1 MGWSGSGSR
10 APPAGAIDCLR
21 NGVSSYPCFLLTVLF
36 GLTALPLV
44 WVVRDSR
51 CSPGVLHGSGTGRPG
66 GFRWRGQKKIG
77 GGRPSRQFRNCQSW
91 RRCNALASAW
101 SGVIPD
107 GAYCNRSSTAAD
119 GDPLRAASCC
129 VTPAWHGFLTLNMYW
144 VLGTCV
150 RGHLLSFS
158 ACRA

>member
-1 MGWSGSGSR
+1 MAR
-10 APPAGAIDCLR
+10 
-21 NGVSSYPCFLLTVLF
+21 TEK
-36 GLTALPLV
+36 T
-44 WVVRDSR
+44 
-51 CSPGVLHGSGTGRPG
+51 
-66 GFRWRGQKKIG
+66 IG

-119 GDPLRAASCC
+119 GDPLRAASCR

-158 ACRA
+158 PAVHSLGLASLQRLGDCVEWCDRHMLRTVMPISAVQACCVSWLHLAPS

>member
-66 GFRWRGQKKIG
+66 GFRWRGQEKKLG
-77 GGRPSRQFRNCQSW
+77 EDGPAVNSATVKAGVAATPW
-91 RRCNALASAW
+91 R
-101 SGVIPD
+101 
-107 GAYCNRSSTAAD
+107 
-119 GDPLRAASCC
+119 
-129 VTPAWHGFLTLNMYW
+129 
-144 VLGTCV
+144 V
-150 RGHLLSFS
+150 RGGV
-158 ACRA
+158 

>member
-66 GFRWRGQKKIG
+66 GFRWRGQE
-77 GGRPSRQFRNCQSW
+77 NNW
-91 RRCNALASAW
+91 RRTAQPSIPQLSKLASLQRLGECVEW
-101 SGVIPD
+101 CDPGWGLLQPQL
-107 GAYCNRSSTAAD
+107 NRS
-119 GDPLRAASCC
+119 
-129 VTPAWHGFLTLNMYW
+129 
-144 VLGTCV
+144 
-150 RGHLLSFS
+150 
-158 ACRA
+158 